1 MSLLL
6 SIVSAALSIIAIYLS
21 YKAYSI
27 AKRTRSYI
35 EGSRDRNG
43 DTFYIEEVEPINDGE
58 PLADSLLH
66 LDVDDSVEYWREVEQ
81 KRRTL

>member
-6 SIVSAALSIIAIYLS
+6 SIVSAALSIIAVHLS

-27 AKRTRSYI
+27 AKRTQLYI
-35 EGSRDRNG
+35 EVSRDRNG
-43 DTFYIEEVEPINDGE
+43 DRFYIEESQPINDGE
-58 PLADSLLH
+58 PIENSLLH
-66 LDVDDSVEYWREVEQ
+66 LDIDDSVEYWREVEQ